1 MKKLISETDGYR
13 IYASITSVPNPEGY
27 KMLEVTSQ
35 WDTAKN
41 PEEEQVRFKALLSPT
56 AIQAY
61 QQLFNEVV

>member
-13 IYASITSVPNPEGY
+13 VYASVTSVPHPEGY

-41 PEEEQVRFKALLSPT
+41 PEEEQTRFKALLSPT
-56 AIQAY
+56 TLQAY
-61 QQLFNEVV
+61 QQLFNEAV